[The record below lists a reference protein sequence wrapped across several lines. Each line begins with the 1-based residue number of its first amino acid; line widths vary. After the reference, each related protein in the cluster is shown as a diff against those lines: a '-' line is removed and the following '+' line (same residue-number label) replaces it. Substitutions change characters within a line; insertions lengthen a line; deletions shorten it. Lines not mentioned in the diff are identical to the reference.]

1 MFGMLTTSRLLC
13 VVVLCLGLVGTSL
26 HAEVVKLVVEHRE
39 AFASPGR
46 PYEKL
51 TGHFYG
57 ELDPTHPV
65 NAIITD
71 IEYAPRNAKGLVEYS
86 ATFTILKPTDMT
98 GATGVLVYQ
107 VPNRGRANIEGSGYF
122 ADFRASGH
130 VLVTS
135 GWQADLRPGASLE
148 TMVAPVAKYTD

>member
-51 TGHFYG
+51 TGRFYG
-57 ELDPTHPV
+57 ELDPRHPL

-86 ATFTILKPTDMT
+86 ATFTILKPADMA

-122 ADFRASGH
+122 ADFRAAGHILIASG
-130 VLVTS
+130 
-135 GWQADLRPGASLE
+135 
-148 TMVAPVAKYTD
+148 